1 MPDEALVPL
10 DAALPDVVAELVVV
24 VVVVAGVVVVAAAV
38 AGVLEGVVVVAVV
51 VAGVVVV
58 PETLVPP
65 EVVERDPVAPV
76 ELAVV
81 AELVLPAVRAPEPV
95 ELDVVPVLFLAVA
108 LVVDPELAPTRATEA
123 TAVVVAVRRER
134 AGSLPETS
142 CRKITDQS
150 ARNSASAV
158 ATTRRRITE
167 TRRSRARRRCA
178 TSRLASGCALDG
190 AGAAGSLSVGGMGVE
205 ASRGVIVTSLRSG
218 RDAMTTR
225 WRRCLAA
232 P

>member
-1 MPDEALVPL
+1 VPDEALVPL

-24 VVVVAGVVVVAAAV
+24 VAVVAGVVVVAA
-38 AGVLEGVVVVAVV
+38 V

-58 PETLVPP
+58 PEALVPP
-65 EVVERDPVAPV
+65 EVVEPDPVEPV

-81 AELVLPAVRAPEPV
+81 AELVLPEVLAPEPV
-95 ELDVVPVLFLAVA
+95 ELDVVPALFLAVA
-108 LVVDPELAPTRATEA
+108 LVVDPEFAPTRATEA

-142 CRKITDQS
+142 CRKITDHS

-158 ATTRRRITE
+158 ATTRLRITE

-178 TSRLASGCALDG
+178 TSRLASGCALERVG
-190 AGAAGSLSVGGMGVE
+190 AGSVSDGGTGVE

-218 RDAMTTR
+218 RDAMTTQ

>member
-1 MPDEALVPL
+1 VPDEALVPL

-24 VVVVAGVVVVAAAV
+24 VAVVAGVVVVAA
-38 AGVLEGVVVVAVV
+38 V
-51 VAGVVVV
+51 VAGVMVV
-58 PETLVPP
+58 PEALVPP
-65 EVVERDPVAPV
+65 EVVEPDPVEPV

-81 AELVLPAVRAPEPV
+81 AELVLPEVLAPEPV
-95 ELDVVPVLFLAVA
+95 ELDVVPALFLAVA

-123 TAVVVAVRRER
+123 TAVVVVAVRRER

-158 ATTRRRITE
+158 ATTRLRITE

-178 TSRLASGCALDG
+178 TSRLASGCALERVG
-190 AGAAGSLSVGGMGVE
+190 AGSVSDGGTGVE

-218 RDAMTTR
+218 RDAMTTQ